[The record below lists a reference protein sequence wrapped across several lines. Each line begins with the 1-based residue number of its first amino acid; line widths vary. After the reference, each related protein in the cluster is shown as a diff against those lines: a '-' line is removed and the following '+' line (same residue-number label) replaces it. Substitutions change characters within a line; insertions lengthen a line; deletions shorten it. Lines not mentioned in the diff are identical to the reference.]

1 MTGIILPP
9 HAQASTGLTY
19 IEKDKEW
26 QRVPITGRYDCERD
40 EWINPTHRKAVI
52 LSAWLIMAENQ
63 AKLDSIWTGEPP
75 TIGGPFQHIDFSD
88 DTSADHGP
96 GANRPDMRDRDA
108 VAEWE
113 AADRR
118 LAAKR
123 EGLNQALIDF
133 TIVAM
138 FKRRV
143 TGAFRVHI
151 PESR

>member
-1 MTGIILPP
+1 MTGLIIPG
-9 HAQASTGLTY
+9 QSTGSGLTY

-40 EWINPTHRKAVI
+40 EWLNPIHRKKVI

-63 AKLDSIWTGEPP
+63 AKLDSIWTGETPQVR
-75 TIGGPFQHIDFSD
+75 GPLAHIDFSED
-88 DTSADHGP
+88 SSPDEGP
-96 GANRPDMRDRDA
+96 GANRPDPRDRDA
-108 VAEWE
+108 MEAWE

-123 EGLNQALIDF
+123 AGLNEALVDF
-133 TIVAM
+133 TIVAQ

-143 TGAFRVHI
+143 TGAFTVRL
-151 PESR
+151 PDSR